1 MGAADI
7 IRGMLLVV
15 VILLSLMAFLYLGRR
30 RMIWPA
36 YLVWGLVAV
45 VLPVLGPILV
55 IALRPGEPLGRRHT

>member
-15 VILLSLMAFLYLGRR
+15 VIILALMAFLYLGRR

-36 YLVWGLVAV
+36 YLVWGLIAL

-55 IALRPGEPLGRRHT
+55 ISLRPGEPSGRRNI

>member
-1 MGAADI
+1 MGAADL

-15 VILLSLMAFLYLGRR
+15 VVILALMAFFYLGRR

-45 VLPVLGPILV
+45 VLPVLGPLLV
-55 IALRPGEPLGRRHT
+55 IALRPGEPLVRRQT